1 MGQAAELEQG
11 HSCQRDA
18 HQPQGRDQPQ
28 PTVAQDLFEVHA
40 RHQHAQDDH
49 GDGADGTAHHVQR
62 ILDDGRQLDVQQKQ
76 GGTRQN
82 GDHVDVG
89 EHLFQ
94 LKALFAAEHAL
105 GVAPQQKQL
114 YRQKGTGVDHPFLA
128 QHRRHDGNDQ
138 VAGVGVDH
146 GGFFHGVQMQC
157 VTQQVHHHDDTDV
170 QQNRRRQRQQ
180 QPVQHIRGVLY
191 LKGRDDHTGRD
202 QVQRDQREG
211 LAVLGVQQAPV
222 HHRIAHKHNQKKRE
236 DLFCKDQTDHTSH
249 VPFLLLQI
257 SPAGAV
263 LQTTIIRRLRK
274 SKRKCGFQNGIYKQ
288 QNTAC

>member
-1 MGQAAELEQG
+1 M
-11 HSCQRDA
+11 
-18 HQPQGRDQPQ
+18 
-28 PTVAQDLFEVHA
+28 
-40 RHQHAQDDH
+40 
-49 GDGADGTAHHVQR
+49 
-62 ILDDGRQLDVQQKQ
+62 QQEQ

-146 GGFFHGVQMQC
+146 GGLFHGI
-157 VTQQVHHHDDTDV
+157 
-170 QQNRRRQRQQ
+170 QNRRRQRQQ

-249 VPFLLLQI
+249 VPFLLQI
-257 SPAGAV
+257 SPAGAI

-274 SKRKCGFQNGIYKQ
+274 SKRKCSFQNDIYKQ